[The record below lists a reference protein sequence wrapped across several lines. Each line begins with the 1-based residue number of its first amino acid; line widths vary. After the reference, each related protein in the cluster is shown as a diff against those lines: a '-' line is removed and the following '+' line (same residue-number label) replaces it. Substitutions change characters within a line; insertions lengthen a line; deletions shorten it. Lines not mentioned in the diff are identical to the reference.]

1 MSVTHIRFENWF
13 MKGEV
18 CKTTLDEHISKV
30 VVRRDTS
37 KKIIETLARANINA
51 QAVLVEKW

>member
-1 MSVTHIRFENWF
+1 MSFTHVRFENWF

-37 KKIIETLARANINA
+37 KKIVESLARSDIKAE
-51 QAVLVEKW
+51 AVLVEKW